1 MNFNDLGRRIL
12 RWVKTILPELL
23 GLSAFLT
30 LWQLAAKHYSSVV
43 LPSPLETLMALKNLV
58 ATDKLISAVL
68 ATTLHTFSGFAIAAL
83 FGSVLGISAGLQP
96 WFGRSIAPA
105 VTALQGI
112 PPIAWIVLALL
123 WFGSGSA
130 TSVFTVT
137 VATLPVVFISAV
149 EGMQTI
155 NTQLLEMASLFRAP
169 KQILLLD
176 LYLPHLLSYLFP
188 SLAAG
193 LGLAWRVG
201 VMSELL
207 SAETGIGAE
216 INLARINLE
225 TAEVMAW
232 IIVVVVLIL
241 TSEYLILR
249 PLRRWLE
256 PWRKSEKIN
265 KINDKQL
272 A

>member
-1 MNFNDLGRRIL
+1 MNFDDLGGRIL
-12 RWVKTILPELL
+12 GGVKTILPELL
-23 GLSAFLT
+23 GFSVFLVT
-30 LWQLAAKHYSSVV
+30 WQLAAKQYSSVV
-43 LPSPLETLMALKNLV
+43 LPSPLETLTALKNL
-58 ATDKLISAVL
+58 ATTDKLTSAIL

-83 FGSVLGISAGLQP
+83 LGSILGIGAGLQP
-96 WFGRSIAPA
+96 WFQRSIAPG

-176 LYLPHLLSYLFP
+176 LYFPHLLSYLFP
-188 SLAAG
+188 SLATG

-216 INLARINLE
+216 LNLARINLE

-232 IIVVVVLIL
+232 IFVVVVLIL
-241 TSEYLILR
+241 TSEYLMLR

-256 PWRKSEKIN
+256 PWRQSEKIT
-265 KINDKQL
+265 KIKDKQL

>member
-1 MNFNDLGRRIL
+1 MNFNDLGRIVRL
-12 RWVKTILPELL
+12 WVPELL
-23 GLSAFLT
+23 GLSVFLT
-30 LWQLAAKHYSSVV
+30 LWQLAARHYSALV
-43 LPSPLETLMALKNLV
+43 LPSPLETLSALKNLA
-58 ATDKLISAVL
+58 ATDKLTSAVV
-68 ATTLHTFSGFAIAAL
+68 ATTLHTFSGFAIAVL
-83 FGSVLGISAGLQP
+83 LGSVLGISAGLGP
-96 WFGRSIAPA
+96 WFGRSIAPTI
-105 VTALQGI
+105 TALQGI

-130 TSVFTVT
+130 TSVFTVA

-155 NTQLLEMASLFRAP
+155 NTQLLEMANLFRAP
-169 KQILLLD
+169 KQVLLLY
-176 LYLPHLLSYLFP
+176 LYFPHLLSYLFP
-188 SLAAG
+188 SVAAG

-225 TAEVMAW
+225 TATVMAW
-232 IIVVVVLIL
+232 IVVVVVLIL

-256 PWRKSEKIN
+256 PWRKSEKIS
-265 KINDKQL
+265 KINDKQI